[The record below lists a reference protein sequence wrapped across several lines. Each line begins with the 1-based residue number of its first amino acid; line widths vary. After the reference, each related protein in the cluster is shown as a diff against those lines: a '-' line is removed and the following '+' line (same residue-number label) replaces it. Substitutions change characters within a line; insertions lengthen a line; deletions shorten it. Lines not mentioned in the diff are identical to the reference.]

1 VKPLA
6 ALLVVLTTL
15 VALPAIRGDEAAA
28 PVLRLSKPMAQP
40 TWALLERELLRQNV
54 AACKEFYDRYFDER
68 GFLLVVERWGGDDG
82 PDDAAE
88 AVNDWPLLHAI
99 GASDEI
105 RTLYRRSWEGHLR
118 QYTLA
123 KTTEV
128 PLARDG
134 MYYKEFPTQFDWLHN
149 GEGLAAFNLHGLSDP
164 TDPAVVRRT
173 KRYAGFYL
181 NEDPGAQNYDPQH
194 HLIRSMFN
202 GSRGPLLRKATAL
215 DWAGDPIE
223 VKNRFKLGH
232 GEESYEQMLLHFK
245 DYNDVVGDHPQ
256 NLLTTNLA
264 LNAYA
269 LTGDE
274 KYRRWVVDYV
284 DAWKERLKQ
293 NGDIIP
299 TNIGLDGKIGSDAGG
314 KWYGGVY
321 GWGFSVYD
329 PATKTIAHRNQHQ
342 SGFSGFANAF
352 LLTGDDSYLDAWR
365 RQIDKIN
372 AQKKTVDGKTVYPRM
387 YGDKGWYDFAPA
399 PYSYGAV
406 ETYLL
411 TMRDDDRRRCPPNPW
426 LDYLDGKN
434 PGYPEQAL
442 AADMN
447 GLRQKVAAIRKDD
460 STPDTR
466 LADDPMFLNPA
477 AADSLAQL
485 TLGCATLP
493 RIGKVLSSRLRY
505 FDPTRGR
512 AGLPEDTAA
521 LVEKMDGDSTTVTL
535 VNLNV
540 SDARTVVVQA
550 GAYGEHTLTSAQAD
564 DQRLALNDRA
574 ARVRL
579 EPGCGA
585 RITLKMRRH
594 TRRPTLAFPS
604 GVTAAVDGSDP
615 TDPSDRRSARRN

>member
-1 VKPLA
+1 MKPLA
-6 ALLVVLTTL
+6 ALVLLLTTL
-15 VALPAIRGDEAAA
+15 IALPATRGEEPSA
-28 PVLRLSKPMAQP
+28 PVLRLARPMAAPQ
-40 TWALLERELLRQNV
+40 WALLERELLRQNA
-54 AACKEFYDRYFDER
+54 AACKEFYSRYFDER
-68 GFLLVVERWGGDDG
+68 GFLLCVERWGGDDG

-88 AVNDWPLLHAI
+88 AVNDWPLLHAM

-181 NEDPGAQNYDPQH
+181 NEDPGALNYDPEH
-194 HLIRSMFN
+194 RLIRSMFN
-202 GSRGPLLRKATAL
+202 GSRGPLLRKATGL

-232 GEESYEQMLLHFK
+232 GEQSYEEMLLHFK

-274 KYRRWVVDYV
+274 KFRRWVLDYV
-284 DAWKERLKQ
+284 DAWKARMRE
-293 NGDIIP
+293 NGDLIP
-299 TNIGLDGKIGSDAGG
+299 TNVGLDGKIGSDAGG

-329 PATKTIAHRNQHQ
+329 PASKKIAHRNQHQ
-342 SGFSGFANAF
+342 SGFSGFHNAF
-352 LLTGDDSYLDAWR
+352 LLTGDDGYLEAWR
-365 RQIDKIN
+365 LQIDKVN
-372 AQKKTVDGKTVYPRM
+372 AQKKVVDGQPVYPRM
-387 YGDKGWYDFAPA
+387 YGDKGWYDYAPG
-399 PYSYGAV
+399 PYSFGAV

-411 TMRDDDRRRCPPNPW
+411 TMREDDRRRCPPNPW

-434 PGYPEQAL
+434 SGFPEQAL
-442 AADMN
+442 AADLN
-447 GLRQKVAAIRKDD
+447 RLRERVAAIRKDD
-460 STPDTR
+460 TTPDTR
-466 LADDPMFLNPA
+466 LADDPMFHNPA
-477 AADSLAQL
+477 TAEALAQL
-485 TLGCATLP
+485 TLGCATPP
-493 RIGKVLSSRLRY
+493 RIGKVLASRVRY
-505 FDPTRGR
+505 FDTERRR

-540 SDARTVVVQA
+540 SEARTVIIQG
-550 GAYGEHTLTSAQAD
+550 GAYGEHTLTSAIAD
-564 DQRLALNDRA
+564 DQQLKLNDRA
-574 ARVRL
+574 VSVRL

-594 TRRPTLAFPS
+594 SRGPTLAFPS
-604 GVTAAVDGSDP
+604 GMSRSSEASG
-615 TDPSDRRSARRN
+615 RSAQSKSRKRSHS